1 MPCRLTM
8 ASAQP
13 HMADAPGFTEDTVF
27 ELQRHFRFQWDP
39 AQQGFVLLY
48 PEGMVKLP
56 GSSGEIMK
64 RIDGKLSVRGIVE
77 DLQTAFPGTDLKSD
91 VIGFLEHVHGKGWIR
106 PKQAG

>member
-1 MPCRLTM
+1 MRCRSTT
-8 ASAQP
+8 ASAGLL
-13 HMADAPGFTEDTVF
+13 MTDALVFTDDTVF
-27 ELQRHFRFQWDP
+27 ELQRHFRFQWEP

-77 DLQTAFPGTDLKSD
+77 DLQTAFPGTDLRGD
-91 VIGFLEHVHGKGWIR
+91 VVGFLEHVHGKGWIR
-106 PKQAG
+106 TKQAG

>member
-1 MPCRLTM
+1 MPEQ
-8 ASAQP
+8 AAFG
-13 HMADAPGFTEDTVF
+13 DDTIF
-27 ELQRHFRFQWDP
+27 ELQRHFRFQWEQ
-39 AQQGFVLLY
+39 AQESYVLLY

-64 RIDGKLSVRGIVE
+64 RIDGKRSVRGVIE
-77 DLQTAFPGTDLKSD
+77 DLEATFPGAELRGD